1 MTASFSTSRL
11 AFVEAHPAGEQAAV
25 ATDRDAARMQPLGGT
40 PKRLLDV
47 TVALTML
54 VLLFPLL
61 VAVGLLIRITGGG
74 PVIFAHR
81 RVGFQGVTFPCYKFR
96 TMVQNADE
104 VFARHLADNPE
115 AAAEWRRRQK
125 LRDDPRVTSVGR
137 LLRKTSIDE
146 LPQLINV
153 LRGEMSCVG
162 PRPITLDELERYG
175 ASAGDYLAT
184 RPGLTG
190 LWQVAGRSTTEFST
204 RVAFDEHYVRH
215 WTLLADVAI
224 LARTPL
230 ALLRIHE
237 VH

>member
-1 MTASFSTSRL
+1 MTANFSTSGL
-11 AFVEAHPAGEQAAV
+11 AFVEAHPAGEQVAV
-25 ATDRDAARMQPLGGT
+25 VRDPARAQPLGGA

-47 TVALTML
+47 TIALTAL

-61 VAVGLLIRITGGG
+61 IVVALVIRFTGGG
-74 PVIFAHR
+74 PVIFAHQ
-81 RVGFQGVTFPCYKFR
+81 RVGFRGATFPCYKFR

-104 VFARHLADNPE
+104 VFARHLADNPA

-125 LRDDPRVTSVGR
+125 LRDDPRVTTVGR

-146 LPQLINV
+146 LPQLFNV

-162 PRPITLDELERYG
+162 PRPITPGELERYG
-175 ASAGDYLAT
+175 DSARDYLAT

-224 LARTPL
+224 LARTPV

>member
-1 MTASFSTSRL
+1 MSLNFSTSRL
-11 AFVEAHPAGEQAAV
+11 NFVAEHTVRENVPLAHGLAAFRV
-25 ATDRDAARMQPLGGT
+25 QPVGGVT
-40 PKRLLDV
+40 KRLLDL
-47 TVALTML
+47 TIAATAL
-54 VLLFPLL
+54 VILLPLL
-61 VAVGLLIRITGGG
+61 IAVALLIRLTSGG

-81 RVGFQGVTFPCYKFR
+81 RVGFQGITFPCLKFR
-96 TMVQNADE
+96 TMVLNADE
-104 VFARHLADNPE
+104 VFARHLAENPE
-115 AAAEWRRRQK
+115 AAAEWQRRQK

-137 LLRKTSIDE
+137 FLRKTSIDE

-162 PRPITLDELERYG
+162 PRPITLDELDRYG
-175 ASAGDYLAT
+175 DKARDYLAT

-204 RVAFDEHYVRH
+204 RVALDEHYVRH